1 MTNKQTIALIT
12 GAGRGL
18 GRAVADSL
26 LQRGYTVVATDYSA
40 ELLEDYNGV
49 PDVLT
54 RVMDVTSEE
63 SVSAVAND
71 LQSAFGRLDVLIN
84 NAGIIDYGPV
94 TERDPEDTVRLFQV
108 NTFGSL
114 RVVHACLDLLEKAKG
129 RVVCITSESYRLR
142 PPFQAYQP
150 SKLALEGLADVM
162 RRELA
167 HLDIHVATVR
177 PGAIKTELFDSMNHI
192 KNPVPE
198 GKLAAPFKRFTDMLL
213 NSPPSRVSTPEQ
225 VAAVVARA
233 ATEKK
238 PRAHYE
244 INNML
249 SMKIANLL
257 PKRWVDGLLHRTLR
271 ETETHKAH

>member
-1 MTNKQTIALIT
+1 MTDKQSIALIT

-18 GRAVADSL
+18 GRAVADNL
-26 LQRGYTVVATDYSA
+26 LQQGYTVVATDYSSA
-40 ELLEDYNGV
+40 LLEGYAGLANV
-49 PDVLT
+49 VT
-54 RVMDVTSEE
+54 RVMDVTSAE
-63 SVSAVAND
+63 SVSAVANY
-71 LQSAFGRLDVLIN
+71 LQNTFGRLDVLIN

-94 TERDPEDTVRLFQV
+94 TERDPEDTIRLFQV

-129 RVVCITSESYRLR
+129 RVVCVTSESYRLR

-177 PGAIKTELFDSMNHI
+177 PGAIKTELFESMNHI

-198 GKLAAPFKRFTDMLL
+198 GRLAAPFKRFTDMLL
-213 NSPPSRVSTPEQ
+213 KSPPTRVSTPEQ
-225 VAAVVARA
+225 VAAVVVRA
-233 ATEKK
+233 ASDKK
-238 PRAHYE
+238 RRPHYE

-257 PKRWVDGLLHRTLR
+257 PKRWVDALLHRTLR
-271 ETETHKAH
+271 KSKTR

>member
-1 MTNKQTIALIT
+1 MTDKQSIALIT

-18 GRAVADSL
+18 GRAVADNL
-26 LQRGYTVVATDYSA
+26 LQQGYTVVATDYSPA
-40 ELLEDYNGV
+40 LLEGYAGLENV
-49 PDVLT
+49 VT
-54 RVMDVTSEE
+54 RVMDVTSAE
-63 SVSAVAND
+63 SVSAVANY
-71 LQSAFGRLDVLIN
+71 LQNTFGRLDVLIN

-94 TERDPEDTVRLFQV
+94 TERDPEDTIRLFQV

-129 RVVCITSESYRLR
+129 RVVCVTSESYRLR

-177 PGAIKTELFDSMNHI
+177 PGAIKTELFESMNHI
-192 KNPVPE
+192 ENPVPE
-198 GKLAAPFKRFTDMLL
+198 GRLAAPFKRFTDMLL
-213 NSPPSRVSTPEQ
+213 KSPPTRVSTPEQ

-233 ATEKK
+233 AREKK
-238 PRAHYE
+238 PRPHYE

-257 PKRWVDGLLHRTLR
+257 PKRWVDALLHRTLR
-271 ETETHKAH
+271 KSKTR

>member
-1 MTNKQTIALIT
+1 MTDKQSIALIT

-18 GRAVADSL
+18 GRAVADNL
-26 LQRGYTVVATDYSA
+26 LQQGYTVVATDYSPA
-40 ELLEDYNGV
+40 LLEGYAGLANV
-49 PDVLT
+49 VT
-54 RVMDVTSEE
+54 RVMDVTSAE
-63 SVSAVAND
+63 SVSAVANY
-71 LQSAFGRLDVLIN
+71 LQNTFGRLDVLIN

-94 TERDPEDTVRLFQV
+94 TERDPEDTIRLFQV

-129 RVVCITSESYRLR
+129 RVVCVTSESYRLR

-167 HLDIHVATVR
+167 HLNIHVATVR
-177 PGAIKTELFDSMNHI
+177 PGAIKTELFESMNHI

-198 GKLAAPFKRFTDMLL
+198 GRLAAPFKRFTDMLL
-213 NSPPSRVSTPEQ
+213 KSPPTRVSTPEQ
-225 VAAVVARA
+225 VAAVVVRA
-233 ATEKK
+233 ASDKK
-238 PRAHYE
+238 RRPHYE

-257 PKRWVDGLLHRTLR
+257 PKRWVDALLHRTLR
-271 ETETHKAH
+271 KSETR

>member
-1 MTNKQTIALIT
+1 MTDKQSIALIT

-18 GRAVADSL
+18 GRAVADNL
-26 LQRGYTVVATDYSA
+26 LQQGYTVVATDYSPA
-40 ELLEDYNGV
+40 LLEGYAGLANV
-49 PDVLT
+49 VT
-54 RVMDVTSEE
+54 RVMDVTSAE
-63 SVSAVAND
+63 SVSAVANY
-71 LQSAFGRLDVLIN
+71 LQNTFGRLDVLIN

-94 TERDPEDTVRLFQV
+94 TERDPEDTIRLFQV

-129 RVVCITSESYRLR
+129 RVVCVTSESYRLR

-177 PGAIKTELFDSMNHI
+177 PGAIKTELFESMNHI

-198 GKLAAPFKRFTDMLL
+198 GRLAAPFKRFTDMLL
-213 NSPPSRVSTPEQ
+213 KSPPTRVSTPEQ
-225 VAAVVARA
+225 VAAVVVRA
-233 ATEKK
+233 ASEKK
-238 PRAHYE
+238 PRPHYE

-257 PKRWVDGLLHRTLR
+257 PKRWVDALLHRTLR
-271 ETETHKAH
+271 KSKTR